1 MEYTMLYSDTDLSL
15 SSTTRPL
22 FEISDIY
29 VALESKRSTSSLADW
44 RSSNRGQN
52 KNCYEKAF
60 VPGGKDDVLKAV
72 IINSDLVMQ
81 DLLIDGDSPIIKVN
95 DDFLEERKDSK
106 RRTGTCCSNCSNTE
120 TTLWRRIAGHLM
132 CNPCAL
138 YFKLHGC
145 HRPRELL
152 KTEIKRRRRRSQNNI
167 YTSSNIE

>member
-1 MEYTMLYSDTDLSL
+1 MLYSDTELSL

-44 RSSNRGQN
+44 RSSKSSQQ
-52 KNCYEKAF
+52 KNYYEKAF

-72 IINSDLVMQ
+72 IVSSDITMEAANSHNDSIAILINS
-81 DLLIDGDSPIIKVN
+81 PEK
-95 DDFLEERKDSK
+95 KDRK
-106 RRTGTCCSNCSNTE
+106 RRSGTCCSNCNCTE
-120 TTLWRRIAGHLM
+120 TTLWRRISGQLM

-145 HRPRELL
+145 DRPRELL

-167 YTSSNIE
+167 YASSNID